1 MWPLGGAVTLSI
13 LGAVILTFATGGR
26 CDFHCL
32 HWGVIL
38 IVATGGRCDRWEIN
52 RRCEPWGESLS
63 PLCGP
68 PRGHCWSS
76 KGPSESLRSSKGSLL
91 GVIVVLQGDVGG
103 VVSLL
108 GVAVGHCWS
117 SKGTLLVLQRDI
129 GVVLSLGCHRG
140 PPRGHCWSSKG
151 SAVSP
156 WSSKGALL
164 VLQRVSSVTVVLQ
177 GGIVGPPRGHW
188 CCIVTIGC
196 QTWSSKGRTLLV
208 LQRDVDC
215 HWSSKGTLLVLQRDV
230 GCHCGPPAGHCW
242 SSKGTSVSCRH
253 CWVSPWSSKGA

>member
-1 MWPLGGAVTLSI
+1 MSI

-76 KGPSESLRSSKGSLL
+76 KGPSESLRSSKGTLL
-91 GVIVVLQGDVGG
+91 GVIMVLQGDVGG

-108 GVAVGHCWS
+108 SVAVGHCWS

-151 SAVSP
+151 TLVLYCHHWVSNV
-156 WSSKGALL
+156 
-164 VLQRVSSVTVVLQ
+164 VLQREDT
-177 GGIVGPPRGHW
+177 VGPP
-188 CCIVTIGC
+188 
-196 QTWSSKGRTLLV
+196 KGR
-208 LQRDVDC
+208 
-215 HWSSKGTLLVLQRDV
+215 
-230 GCHCGPPAGHCW
+230 
-242 SSKGTSVSCRH
+242 
-253 CWVSPWSSKGA
+253 